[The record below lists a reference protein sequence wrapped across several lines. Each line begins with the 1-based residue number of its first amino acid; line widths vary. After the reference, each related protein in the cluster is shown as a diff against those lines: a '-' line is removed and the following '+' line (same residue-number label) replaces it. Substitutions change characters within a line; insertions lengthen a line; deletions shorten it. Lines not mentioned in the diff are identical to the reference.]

1 MNTNVMIVD
10 DEFAIRTAVS
20 ELFTAEGFEVTAASG
35 CGECMEALDSGFKG
49 VILMDIMMPDKDG
62 WDTIR
67 EIADHGYTDG
77 NIIFMLTARDTPDQK
92 MEGLQEHIIDYVQ
105 KPFEPEELVATVQ
118 GYLELL

>member
-20 ELFTAEGFEVTAASG
+20 ELFTSEGFEVTTANG
-35 CGECMEALDSGFKG
+35 GPECLQELENGFKG
-49 VILMDIMMPDKDG
+49 VILMDIMMPGMDG

-67 EIADHGYTDG
+67 EIVNQGHTEG
-77 NIIFMLTARDTPDQK
+77 NIIFMLTAKDTPDHK
-92 MEGLQEHIIDYVQ
+92 MEGLQEYIIDYVQ

-118 GYLELL
+118 GYIELL